1 MPNYYVKVQVIYD
14 GEYEAESEEQ
24 AEEMAWS
31 AYYGDDPALTY
42 DSVYSIDV
50 EELEADEEEYEED
63 EWLWMR
69 KSRVSKTRR

>member
-1 MPNYYVKVQVIYD
+1 MPKYYVQVQVIYD
-14 GEYEAESEEQ
+14 GEIEASSESE

-50 EELEADEEEYEED
+50 EELEEDEEEEDEED
-63 EWLWMR
+63 NE
-69 KSRVSKTRR
+69 